1 MDYRMDLVV
10 PTCAVGVEN
19 LATTRLSL
27 SFSRA
32 FNTYMH
38 TDTHT
43 GRKGLSEQRASQ
55 PPFLLSLHDSLPAM

>member
-1 MDYRMDLVV
+1 VPGSKDYRMCLVV

-38 TDTHT
+38 TATHP
-43 GRKGLSEQRASQ
+43 EAERALVSSARAN
-55 PPFLLSLHDSLPAM
+55 PFPLVPA